1 MSMLLGR
8 LIRFAA
14 QKIVLSPQA
23 RNAAAKAAHE
33 LAGEAKLIARE
44 KDKARAA
51 GRSLR
56 RLLGRLQ
63 GERGGS

>member
-23 RNAAAKAAHE
+23 RNAAAKAAQE
-33 LAGEAKLIARE
+33 VAGEAKLIARE

-51 GRSLR
+51 GRSVR
-56 RLLGRLQ
+56 RVVRRLQ